1 MDTNHTVDI
10 YFILFMGTAGMLMLA
25 FAAIFLFVVYY
36 KRNIK
41 AKEELHEMET
51 QHQQKLIF
59 SNLQTLEDER
69 KRFAEDLHDEVGASL
84 SAIRLHAS
92 RIETDV
98 KDEEVRNRLK
108 DVKEIIDQAMASTR
122 RISHNMLPPG
132 LELFGL
138 AKIIS
143 DLAGQLS
150 KANEI
155 EVKVTAPAIMPRLDY
170 KTELMLYRV
179 LQELLNNTL
188 KHAEAGII
196 QINFLTDEK
205 QYYIYYSDNGK
216 GFDTSSVRYNGLG
229 LRNLESRVK
238 MINGSYLFSTAPG
251 KGLEVNMAVP
261 LQVI

>member
-1 MDTNHTVDI
+1 MDKSQTVDI

-36 KRNIK
+36 KRNIR
-41 AKEELHEMET
+41 AKEEMHEMET
-51 QHQQKLIF
+51 HHQQRLIF

-92 RIETDV
+92 RIETES
-98 KDEEVRNRLK
+98 KEEDTRTRLK

-138 AKIIS
+138 AKITA
-143 DLAGQLS
+143 DLAIQIS
-150 KANEI
+150 KANTI
-155 EVKVTAPAIMPRLDY
+155 EVKVAPSSKSIPRLDY

-179 LQELLNNTL
+179 LQELINNTL
-188 KHAEAGII
+188 KHAEASLI
-196 QINFLTDEK
+196 QINFSSDAK
-205 QYYIYYSDNGK
+205 QYYIYYADNGK
-216 GFDTSSVRYNGLG
+216 GFDTTSVRYNGLG
-229 LRNLESRVK
+229 LRNLESRIK
-238 MINGSYLFSTAPG
+238 MVNGTYSFSTAPG
-251 KGLEVNMAVP
+251 KGLEVNMSIP
-261 LQVI
+261 LQA